1 MQYLGIIGAIALGIS
16 PFFRWESL
24 VMKGIAQ
31 ETDYGCSL
39 YQLAKADKANN
50 THFMI
55 LVALVL
61 AAAAVLLF
69 IALIDM
75 VPYLDFKLGKIK
87 AIEYIRLGA
96 VLVAIAVWL
105 LAFYSKSIRTDVAW
119 YKELIENYSSVY
131 SNMKGHGNR
140 GIGPVICM
148 GGIVLQIPYVYKTF
162 IKVCKEGIAQIM
174 QRIGR

>member
-1 MQYLGIIGAIALGIS
+1 MYRRVTLDEEVTMQYLGIIGAIALGIS

-24 VMKGIAQ
+24 VMKGIPQ

-55 LVALVL
+55 LVALIL

-87 AIEYIRLGA
+87 AIDYIRLGA
-96 VLVAIAVWL
+96 VLVAIV
-105 LAFYSKSIRTDVAW
+105 V
-119 YKELIENYSSVY
+119 
-131 SNMKGHGNR
+131 
-140 GIGPVICM
+140 
-148 GGIVLQIPYVYKTF
+148 
-162 IKVCKEGIAQIM
+162 
-174 QRIGR
+174 